1 MSSLIWLAP
10 GLKGVNHILRKISI
24 IFCHNIQTKT
34 LLFVSTIPVFPH
46 CGAAFS

>member
-1 MSSLIWLAP
+1 MSLLIWLAP

-24 IFCHNIQTKT
+24 IISHNIQTKT
-34 LLFVSTIPVFPH
+34 IVFAIPVFPH

>member
-24 IFCHNIQTKT
+24 IFCNNIQTKT
-34 LLFVSTIPVFPH
+34 VCNIPVFPH